1 MAGDWLF
8 QTGAHIVGLR
18 AAGVLVRDGR
28 IFLQRD
34 ADGDAYALPGGH
46 IRIGETLEDGLAR
59 EYREETGASI
69 RCRRLLWS
77 EESFWTWKDRQTH
90 TIAFYYLIELED
102 AAALPDS
109 GVFVPDR
116 DSGSVVLGWTPIEAL
131 QALTIYPRFLKEEI
145 HCLDGPIKHFIS
157 TD

>member
-59 EYREETGASI
+59 EYREE
-69 RCRRLLWS
+69 
-77 EESFWTWKDRQTH
+77 DRK
-90 TIAFYYLIELED
+90 
-102 AAALPDS
+102 
-109 GVFVPDR
+109 
-116 DSGSVVLGWTPIEAL
+116 SVV
-131 QALTIYPRFLKEEI
+131 
-145 HCLDGPIKHFIS
+145 
-157 TD
+157 